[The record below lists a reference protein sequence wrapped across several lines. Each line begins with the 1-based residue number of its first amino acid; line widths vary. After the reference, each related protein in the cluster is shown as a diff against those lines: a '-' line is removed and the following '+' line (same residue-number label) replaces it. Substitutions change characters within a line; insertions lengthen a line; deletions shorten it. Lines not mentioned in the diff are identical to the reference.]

1 MIKKIN
7 KSEIF
12 YESRKKV
19 CFKELWSP
27 LKKADWHGKIIGH
40 MTYLK
45 YTALYSVFF
54 EMKEFRFLQ
63 ILVQANLKEINLA
76 FSLSRSSQVN
86 NYFLEHQ
93 VLQLF
98 STVLFLTP
106 HQWFACTL
114 KKFTFSSS
122 LQLQFFVTMWLEWF
136 FLNVEQ
142 LRVWKFRDSKVENKL
157 FNSEV

>member
-12 YESRKKV
+12 YENRKKV

-27 LKKADWHGKIIGH
+27 LKKAGLTWKNNWTHDLLKIHGLIFCI
-40 MTYLK
+40 
-45 YTALYSVFF
+45 
-54 EMKEFRFLQ
+54 FREEKFPFLQ

-106 HQWFACTL
+106 HHWFACTL

-157 FNSEV
+157 FNS